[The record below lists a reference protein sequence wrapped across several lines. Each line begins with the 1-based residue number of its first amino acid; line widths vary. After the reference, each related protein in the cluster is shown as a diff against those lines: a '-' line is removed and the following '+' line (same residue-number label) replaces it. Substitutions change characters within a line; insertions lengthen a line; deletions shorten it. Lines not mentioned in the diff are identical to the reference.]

1 LKYWAFLSYSHTD
14 RQWGDWLHKALETYR
29 IPRRLIGKES
39 RDGKIPARV
48 FPVFRD
54 REELPVSADLSSN
67 IDEALRESRYLI
79 VICSPRSAQSRWV
92 GEEIKTFK
100 KLGREDRILALIV
113 DGEPNASD
121 GKEGFKPED
130 ECFHEALRYR
140 WSQNGEAL
148 AIRSEPIAADARED
162 KDGRNNAKL
171 KLLAGL
177 LGVNYD
183 DLKQRD
189 NERRIRRLRFVV
201 AVALLLVSGFGGLS
215 VYAWWQKQA
224 AQQAQTRA
232 ETEKARAE
240 SERSRAESALAKTQ
254 AALSQSDFLQA
265 ARSIEAGRVP
275 DALAQLARSLS
286 FNPRNEASLFRL
298 ITLLS
303 YRNFA
308 TPLKYLKQEGPVQ
321 DAKVPTDPAVSDS
334 AQSILGKNAPAW
346 NAEKEPA
353 AVHPMYKDDP
363 DSVLLFS
370 LSPDERRLFIFSDF
384 HIGQVWDAH
393 SGEATNPPF
402 KYGDRGDGGTT
413 YLSPDGKRA
422 VNIGGPM
429 RLWDTQNG
437 KSMAELAE
445 TKPSIF
451 AEEAGAVEFS
461 SDSKV
466 LAIAHGEQLSFWNAE
481 TGKLLKGPLQHDG
494 AISLIRFSPDGRRL
508 AATVG
513 SSLLLWNTQ
522 TWAAPARLL
531 HDSDV
536 LAVRFSPDGHLAV
549 AASRNSFVRVW
560 NADTGAPMTSPLKQ
574 SGEAIDSIEFAADG
588 TRLVVASSKAITV
601 WDTRTGKQL
610 LAPLTATGTISSVQF
625 DPLGRQIVTASSD
638 RTVRIWNATTGA
650 NSFEPIVHPAEVRW
664 AGFSDDGGKLIT
676 LLEDVTGRL
685 WDVRPG
691 AALPTRL
698 KHDGAVMAAE
708 FSRDGQEIMTVTQ
721 KPMGETAV
729 QIWSAATGKLRLN
742 PKGYGTIEGL
752 PEFSPDGK
760 RLVTRSEKS
769 AQVWDIA
776 TGRQLGPPLTHD
788 SFVMSA
794 HFNSEGTKVVTASQ
808 DNTAKIWSAESGQ
821 LIGKPLEHGGK
832 LMWAAFSPDGRR
844 IATSAEDKR
853 IRIWDATTGTVLSEW
868 EYVTYIASGAF
879 SQDSRRLLTWTMD
892 DVTARIWDVERGEA
906 VGAPLRHTAEVTSA
920 HFSPDGTKIVTASGD
935 HTARLWDAS
944 TGKPLTDPLGHPAEV
959 TSARFSP
966 HGRQIVTVCIDKA
979 IRVWD
984 AESGKLIAE
993 PFPGGDGQSAEFS
1006 PDGKRLLIASQ
1017 DGGVLLWDLLPVEKN
1032 APGWLLTLAEMLAG
1046 QRLDDNGV
1054 FQIIRT
1060 DPSQTRK
1067 EIEEQ
1072 LAKNTG
1078 DEWSAWGKWWL
1089 GDRSTRMISPFSQ
1102 ISVREYDQS
1111 ER

>member
-29 IPRRLIGKES
+29 VPRRLIGQES

-100 KLGREDRILALIV
+100 KLGLEDRILALIV

-121 GKEGFKPED
+121 GKDGFRPED

-140 WSQNGEAL
+140 WSEDGKTTAL
-148 AIRSEPIAADARED
+148 RSEPIAADARED

-215 VYAWWQKQA
+215 IYAWWQKQA

-240 SERSRAESALAKTQ
+240 SERARAESALARTQ
-254 AALSQSDFLQA
+254 VALSESDFLQA
-265 ARSIEAGRVP
+265 TRSLEAGRVS

-286 FNPRNEASLFRL
+286 FNPRNEAALFRL
-298 ITLLS
+298 ITLLN

-308 TPLKYLKQEGPVQ
+308 TPLKYLRQEGPIQ
-321 DAKVPTDPAVSDS
+321 EAKVPVDPTISGS

-346 NAEKEPA
+346 NAEKEAP

-363 DSVLLFS
+363 DSVLLYG
-370 LSPDERRLFIFSDF
+370 LSPDERRLLVFSDF
-384 HIGQVWDAH
+384 HIAQVWDTRT
-393 SGEATNPPF
+393 GETIKPPF
-402 KYGDRGDGGTT
+402 KYGDRGGSGTT
-413 YLSPDGKRA
+413 FLSPDGKRA
-422 VNIGGPM
+422 INVGSGPV
-429 RLWDTQNG
+429 RLWDTQTGKPVSDLAQTSDEGGAAEFSADSKQLATAQGELLSIWDGENG
-437 KSMAELAE
+437 KHL
-445 TKPSIF
+445 
-451 AEEAGAVEFS
+451 
-461 SDSKV
+461 
-466 LAIAHGEQLSFWNAE
+466 Q
-481 TGKLLKGPLQHDG
+481 GPLQHDSP
-494 AISLIRFSPDGRRL
+494 INLLRFSPDGTRI
-508 AATVG
+508 AAGTRNAVV
-513 SSLLLWNTQ
+513 LWDTR
-522 TWAAPARLL
+522 TGARAAAPLS
-531 HDSDV
+531 HEGDV
-536 LAVRFSPDGHLAV
+536 AAARFSPDGHLIAT
-549 AASRNSFVRVW
+549 ASRDNNVRVW
-560 NADTGAPMTSPLKQ
+560 NADSGKPVTSLIPQTGDENNML
-574 SGEAIDSIEFAADG
+574 EFTADG
-588 TRLVVASSKAITV
+588 KRLVVASPKTLTV
-601 WDTRTGKQL
+601 WDARNGKQL
-610 LAPLTATGTISSVQF
+610 LAPITATGTISSVQF
-625 DPLGRQIVTASSD
+625 DPLGRRLVAASSD
-638 RTVRIWNATTGA
+638 RTARIWEATTGA
-650 NSFEPIVHPAEVRW
+650 ALFEPIVHPAEVRW

-676 LLEDVTGRL
+676 LLADVSGRL

-698 KHDGAVMAAE
+698 KHESAVMAAE
-708 FSRDGQEIMTVTQ
+708 FTRDGNEIMTATQ
-721 KPMGETAV
+721 KSMGETAV
-729 QIWSAATGKLRLN
+729 QIWSAMTGKLRLN
-742 PKGYGTIEGL
+742 PKSYGSIEGL
-752 PEFSPDGK
+752 PEFSPDAK

-769 AQVWDIA
+769 AQILDMA
-776 TGRQLGPPLTHD
+776 SGRPLGPPLTHE

-794 HFNSEGTKVVTASQ
+794 HFNSDGTKVVTASH
-808 DNTAKIWSAESGQ
+808 DNTVKIWNAENGQ
-821 LIGKPLEHGGK
+821 LIGKPLVHEYK
-832 LMWAAFSPDGRR
+832 LMWAAFSPDSRR
-844 IATSAEDKR
+844 VATSAEDKR
-853 IRIWDATTGTVLSEW
+853 IRIWDVATGAVISEW
-868 EYVTYIASGAF
+868 EYVTYIASGEF
-879 SQDSRRLLTWTMD
+879 SPDGRRLLTWTMD
-892 DVTARIWDVERGEA
+892 DVTARIWDAEDGEP
-906 VGAPLRHTAEVTSA
+906 VGAPLRHAAEVKSA
-920 HFSPDGTKIVTASGD
+920 QFSPDGTKIVTASDD

-944 TGKPLTDPLGHPAEV
+944 SGKPLTDPFAHPAEV

-966 HGRQIVTVCIDKA
+966 DGRQIVTVCNDKA
-979 IRVWD
+979 IRIWD
-984 AESGKLIAE
+984 AESGKLLAE
-993 PFPGGDGQSAEFS
+993 PFPGGDGQSAQFS
-1006 PDGKRLLIASQ
+1006 SDGKRLLIAAQ
-1017 DGGVLLWDLLPVEKN
+1017 EGGAFLWDLLPAEKS
-1032 APGWLLTLAEMLAG
+1032 APRWLLTLAEMLAG

-1067 EIEEQ
+1067 EIEDQ
-1072 LAKNTG
+1072 LAKSSS

-1089 GDRSTRMISPFSQ
+1089 GDRSSRTISPFSQ
-1102 ISVREYDQS
+1102 ISLREYNQS
-1111 ER
+1111 EP